1 MYRELVAGIL
11 SLLLAFSVGWVVN
24 GWRLNAKI
32 EQIQKEH
39 TQALLTA
46 ESNARKA
53 EQTLVEQAQQEKV
66 RKDAELKV
74 VGNKLSAV
82 LIKLRDRPERNSEVP
97 TATPARP
104 VESCTGTELYRQD
117 AEFLIR
123 EAARAD
129 EVVIQLMQCQNQYN
143 AARNELRK

>member
-1 MYRELVAGIL
+1 MYREIVAGIL
-11 SLLLAFSVGWVVN
+11 SLLLAFGAGWMVN

-32 EQIQKEH
+32 EQIKKEQV
-39 TQALLTA
+39 QALLTA
-46 ESNARKA
+46 ESNARKT
-53 EQTLVEQAQQEKV
+53 EQELVGQAQQEKE

-74 VGNKLSAV
+74 VGNKLSAA
-82 LIKLRDRPERNSEVP
+82 LSELRKRPERVSKVP
-97 TATPARP
+97 TVTPTGPA
-104 VESCTGTELYRQD
+104 ESCTGAELYRQD

-129 EVVIQLMQCQNQYN
+129 EVVIQLMQCQAQYN

>member
-1 MYRELVAGIL
+1 MLREIIAGLVVVV
-11 SLLLAFSVGWVVN
+11 LAFGAGWMVN
-24 GWRLNAKI
+24 GWRLDVKI
-32 EQIQKEH
+32 TEIQRAH
-39 TQALLTA
+39 TQEMLDA
-46 ESNARKA
+46 ESKARKTEHDLVAQA
-53 EQTLVEQAQQEKV
+53 EQEKG

-104 VESCTGTELYRQD
+104 AESCTGTELYRQD

-129 EVVIQLMQCQNQYN
+129 EVVIQLMQCQAQYN